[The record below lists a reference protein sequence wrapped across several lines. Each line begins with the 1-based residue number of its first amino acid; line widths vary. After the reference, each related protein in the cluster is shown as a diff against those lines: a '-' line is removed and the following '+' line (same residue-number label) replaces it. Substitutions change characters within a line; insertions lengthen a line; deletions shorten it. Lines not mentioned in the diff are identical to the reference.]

1 MSPFVGL
8 ENVNAELASKGIP
21 QEAIDKLQP
30 AFNGNRHKEDREMY
44 ERIKKRTDEKSDASS
59 AV

>member
-1 MSPFVGL
+1 M
-8 ENVNAELASKGIP
+8 K
-21 QEAIDKLQP
+21 P